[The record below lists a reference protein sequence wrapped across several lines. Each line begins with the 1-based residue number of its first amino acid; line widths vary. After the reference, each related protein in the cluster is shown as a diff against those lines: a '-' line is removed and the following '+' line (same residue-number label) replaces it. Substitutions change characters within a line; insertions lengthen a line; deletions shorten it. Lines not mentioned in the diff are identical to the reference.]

1 MILEEIQKKMPGF
14 TKSEKQV
21 AEYILAHAN
30 AVTTDRKSVV

>member
-30 AVTTDRKSVV
+30 AVIELSVG